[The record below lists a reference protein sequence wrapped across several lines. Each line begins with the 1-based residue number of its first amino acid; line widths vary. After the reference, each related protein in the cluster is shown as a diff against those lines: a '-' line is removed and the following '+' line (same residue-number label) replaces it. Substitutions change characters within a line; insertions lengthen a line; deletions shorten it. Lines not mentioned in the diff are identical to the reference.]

1 MLGPQL
7 RDISETQ
14 SVFDVLAQEFF
25 PMFNLNFISEAASA
39 IRTLATEFGA
49 LSSFGP
55 GHAEAASAKLHS
67 IADGLQTGATVAGE
81 AQAAFAKPTV
91 ETIAPIAETVVGL
104 VAPQDAP
111 LAAAAVEIAEDI
123 EHLFAKP
130 TPAPVPAPPA
140 EPATT

>member
-1 MLGPQL
+1 
-7 RDISETQ
+7 
-14 SVFDVLAQEFF
+14 
-25 PMFNLNFISEAASA
+25 MFNLNFISEAASA

-91 ETIAPIAETVVGL
+91 ETIAPIAETIVGL

-123 EHLFAKP
+123 EHLFVHS